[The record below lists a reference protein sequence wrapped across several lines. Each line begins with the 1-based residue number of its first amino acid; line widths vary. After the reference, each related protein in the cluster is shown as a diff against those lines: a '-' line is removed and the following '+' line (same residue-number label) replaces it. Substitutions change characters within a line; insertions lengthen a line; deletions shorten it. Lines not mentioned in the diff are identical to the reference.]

1 MKNLSKEASERKKKK
16 EKNIQ
21 QVYKSKLK
29 KKKILLSTV
38 QIPPDKGLVSV
49 GNRVFYFTSRP
60 S

>member
-29 KKKILLSTV
+29 KKKNPT
-38 QIPPDKGLVSV
+38 
-49 GNRVFYFTSRP
+49 
-60 S
+60 